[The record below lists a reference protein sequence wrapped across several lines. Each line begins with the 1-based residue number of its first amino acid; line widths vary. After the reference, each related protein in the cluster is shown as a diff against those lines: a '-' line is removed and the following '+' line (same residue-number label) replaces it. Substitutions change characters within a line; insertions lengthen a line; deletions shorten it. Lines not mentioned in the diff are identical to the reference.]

1 MNRYYKANE
10 EITLRFYQMPK
21 VLFSNPRY
29 KGLGLGAKAMYSILR
44 DRQDLSI
51 KNNWF
56 DEENNIFLVFSIET
70 LAELLDIDRK
80 TVMKYKR
87 ELVKYELIIDKR
99 LGQGKSNRIY
109 VLKPEIHTN
118 VEIYERSKK
127 GTSESPKN
135 GPQQVQKRD
144 TSDTDFKDTDFI
156 ETVGQ
161 SKEENKEQFDG
172 QTDIDINTNDEKL
185 FKEIVGQADINS
197 YFKEQDRN
205 LLKDTIRR
213 LLDLKELKANDKT
226 YSKDSIRYYLKKLV
240 QEDCDSVLRKYA
252 QSMREIYIKN
262 KPHYLNVL
270 LFNCVL
276 EKSAIA
282 YIPY

>member
-51 KNNWF
+51 KNNWV
-56 DEENNIFLVFSIET
+56 DKENNIYLIFTVERLC
-70 LAELLDIDRK
+70 ELLDISDR
-80 TVMKYKR
+80 TVTKYKR
-87 ELVKYELIIDKR
+87 ELAKYGLLNEKR
-99 LGQGKSNRIY
+99 LGQGKPNRLY
-109 VLKPEIHTN
+109 VLKPETAGSIEN
-118 VEIYERSKK
+118 YEKRKK
-127 GTSESPKN
+127 YDSRPEESSIQESNKLRRN
-135 GPQQVQKRD
+135 
-144 TSDTDFKDTDFI
+144 DTDFKDTDFI
-156 ETVGQ
+156 ETVSQ

-172 QTDIDINTNDEKL
+172 QTDLDINTNDEKL
-185 FKEIVGQADINS
+185 FKEIIGQADINS

-213 LLDLKELKANDKT
+213 LLDLKELKANDKA

-252 QSMREIYIKN
+252 QSMRETYIKN

>member
-1 MNRYYKANE
+1 MKYTRG
-10 EITLRFYQMPK
+10 PK
-21 VLFSNPRY
+21 
-29 KGLGLGAKAMYSILR
+29 KGL
-44 DRQDLSI
+44 
-51 KNNWF
+51 
-56 DEENNIFLVFSIET
+56 
-70 LAELLDIDRK
+70 
-80 TVMKYKR
+80 
-87 ELVKYELIIDKR
+87 
-99 LGQGKSNRIY
+99 
-109 VLKPEIHTN
+109 LK
-118 VEIYERSKK
+118 
-127 GTSESPKN
+127 
-135 GPQQVQKRD
+135 VQKRD